1 MRTETER
8 AAPTGKPAD
17 TALGNPILLCEEAD
31 VKAVEAEVKLLRMLA
46 EQTREFALNVVNRA
60 ADFKTGPH
68 QIEGDLWDFICW
80 LCEYATEQVGACD
93 AIGSATGDW
102 KPTAAAINALPGP
115 LRQHI
120 HDLETRCDPAGEVA
134 ELTLT
139 RDQNQMLQAQV
150 TALTGGLDMVYAALE
165 KPAAATVTACGT
177 VCEAVRL
184 QVCADCECPWK
195 ALADCS
201 QWDGCL
207 ARTVAEGACEGC
219 EEVRHDAV

>member
-1 MRTETER
+1 MRTDTNR
-8 AAPTGKPAD
+8 AAPPVETDD
-17 TALGNPILLCEEAD
+17 TAPCDPILLCEEAG
-31 VKAVEAEVKLLRMLA
+31 VKAVEADVLLLRMLA

-60 ADFKTGPH
+60 ADFRAGPH

-80 LCEYATEQVGACD
+80 LYKYATEQVSACD

-134 ELTLT
+134 ELRLM
-139 RDQNQMLQAQV
+139 RDQNRMLQGH
-150 TALTGGLDMVYAALE
+150 TAALDKVYAALE
-165 KPAAATVTACGT
+165 KPPVATVTACGT
-177 VCEAVRL
+177 VCADVRL
-184 QVCADCECPWK
+184 GVCEDCENPWK
-195 ALADCS
+195 WLADCS
-201 QWDGCL
+201 AWDACL
-207 ARTVAEGACEGC
+207 ARTVAEGACQGC